1 VGPLYKIIGKMT
13 KDFGSFVI
21 LYCIICL
28 GFALVGNINFVSESN
43 KFETFMEA
51 ILTVVDTSL
60 GNFNFSL
67 NDLEETED
75 GGEADIVRD
84 EKSNVSTTSNFQTN
98 LYIVWVILGVVI
110 FNMILINLMI
120 AILANTYNIFDQRS
134 SGLYLSKIL
143 MSRDEMTF
151 EVNFGAF
158 LCALPPLNLIQ
169 FPFLPVAL
177 TMRENDEKLLKL
189 NHYVMLIQYTLF
201 MLIF

>member
-1 VGPLYKIIGKMT
+1 MT

-43 KFETFMEA
+43 KFETFTEA
-51 ILTVVDTSL
+51 ILTVVDASL

-67 NDLEETED
+67 KDAQKSED
-75 GGEADIVRD
+75 NVAEGTDVD
-84 EKSNVSTTSNFQTN
+84 DKSGVSITSSFQTN

-110 FNMILINLMI
+110 FNMILINLII

-151 EVNFGAF
+151 EDNFGAF
-158 LCALPPLNLIQ
+158 LCALPPLNLVQ
-169 FPFLPVAL
+169 LPFLPMAL
-177 TMRENDEKLLKL
+177 AMRDNDENLLKL
-189 NHYVMLIQYTLF
+189 NHYVMLI
-201 MLIF
+201 